1 MRLQGKCIV
10 SPKGSTLG
18 NLSLL
23 VDPEEEQTPWQNG
36 RVWSF
41 GGCRPSLAQLNR
53 TSPESL
59 CLATRQTGLAF
70 WLPSVAQVFK
80 NASQS
85 LGLRFVPSQ
94 GRHFGAS
101 MDRATKFRSLGE
113 VKHRGGWKQDKSVA
127 RYEKGSRLGF
137 GARQYPT
144 MLTVHGDEC
153 EKHLEDIF
161 DPRANNRSC
170 CGRWQ
175 STAASGCHVADVS
188 YGKGGLGRAVELAGF
203 PVRYWDSRFGCKGDI
218 GNPAVL
224 RQLTRDIR
232 TAKPL
237 RVCSRLQLRLSAWC
251 SAVPPLCGVPH
262 SQGRVAM

>member
-1 MRLQGKCIV
+1 MPRRGTTTSV
-10 SPKGSTLG
+10 RD
-18 NLSLL
+18 SLL
-23 VDPEEEQTPWQNG
+23 NAECEHLSAGRPADAVARKVHRESKGLDARKLVAVGGSGGRATPWQNG

-153 EKHLEDIF
+153 EKHLEDILIH
-161 DPRANNRSC
+161 
-170 CGRWQ
+170 GR
-175 STAASGCHVADVS
+175 TIA
-188 YGKGGLGRAVELAGF
+188 
-203 PVRYWDSRFGCKGDI
+203 PV
-218 GNPAVL
+218 V
-224 RQLTRDIR
+224 
-232 TAKPL
+232 
-237 RVCSRLQLRLSAWC
+237 
-251 SAVPPLCGVPH
+251 GV
-262 SQGRVAM
+262 GRVQPHRGAMSQM